1 MRRELRDLN
10 LIDDFLFGQ
19 IVSHPALGE
28 ESCKLLLGI
37 LLQREM
43 GKLKVVPQR
52 ILPDKETCSSASR
65 QDVLLEELLDGDI
78 GLGEMPNLYDVEL
91 EKKAEKESALPYMVW
106 YYRSGIDS
114 RPLKFLL
121 FYGIDGGDT
130 LCYA

>member
-1 MRRELRDLN
+1 MRRQLRDLN

-19 IVSHPALGE
+19 IVSYPAFGE
-28 ESCKLLLGI
+28 EFCKLLLSI

-43 GKLKVVPQR
+43 GKLKAVPQR
-52 ILPDKETCSSASR
+52 IFPGNDTGPHTSR
-65 QDVLLEELLDGDI
+65 LDILLEESLDGDMDI
-78 GLGEMPNLYDVEL
+78 GDIPDLYDIEL

-121 FYGIDGGDT
+121 FYRIDGGDT

>member
-19 IVSHPALGE
+19 IVSHPAFGE
-28 ESCKLLLGI
+28 EFCKLLLGI

-43 GKLKVVPQR
+43 GKLKVAPQR
-52 ILPDKETCSSASR
+52 ILPGNDSGSDASR
-65 QDVLLEELLDGDI
+65 QDALLEESLDGDMDI
-78 GLGEMPNLYDVEL
+78 GDIPDLYDIEL

-106 YYRSGIDS
+106 YYRFGIDS